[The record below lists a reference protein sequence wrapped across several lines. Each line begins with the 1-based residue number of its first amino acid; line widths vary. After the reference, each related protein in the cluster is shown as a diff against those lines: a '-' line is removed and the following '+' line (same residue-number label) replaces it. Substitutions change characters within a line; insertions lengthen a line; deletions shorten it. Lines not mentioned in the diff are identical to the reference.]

1 MMMVEM
7 QKLHYFKDFIEK
19 EENPIGKNLYVMV
32 LAVEAYYEFMAEVLI
47 PGTSRSM
54 TQFKLLEELRTLKV
68 INEQEFVIMN
78 ETRKLKNELTH
89 RLDYQVDLK
98 YVYDFYNNCTVKDK
112 IVPENKED
120 HNELEAALLDAL
132 LKSYKIVDLKLYSR
146 MRKELEK
153 VHGVAE

>member
-1 MMMVEM
+1 MMVEM

-32 LAVEAYYEFMAEVLI
+32 LAVEAYYEFVAEVLI

-54 TQFKLLEELRTLKV
+54 TQFKLLEELRALKIV
-68 INEQEFVIMN
+68 TEQEFVIMN

-89 RLDYQVDLK
+89 RLDYQIDLK
-98 YVYDFYNNCTVKDK
+98 YLYDFCNNCSIKDK

-120 HNELEAALLDAL
+120 QDELDGALLDAL
-132 LKSYKIVDLKLYSR
+132 LKSYKIIDLKLYSKV
-146 MRKELEK
+146 RKELEK
-153 VHGVAE
+153 VHA